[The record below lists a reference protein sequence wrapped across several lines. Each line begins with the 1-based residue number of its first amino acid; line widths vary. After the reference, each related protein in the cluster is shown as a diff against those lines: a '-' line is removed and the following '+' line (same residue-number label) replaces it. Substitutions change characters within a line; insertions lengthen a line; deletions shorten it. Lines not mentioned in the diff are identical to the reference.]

1 MKSIKYL
8 VEFLL
13 VKIFYVIFRVL
24 GLKLSSY
31 ISGQI
36 FFLYG
41 LFSKRTK
48 IAKLNL
54 KGSFP
59 DLTNKNIDHIV
70 KRMWEN
76 FGRNIGEYPNLDRI
90 NVLNNKDI
98 QIKNIE
104 NLLEPLKNSK
114 NCLFF
119 SAHIGNWELTSHP
132 LTQNGYKIN
141 FIYRAPNNKYVD
153 RLLRKIRHSYGVNL
167 IKKGK
172 DGAKDCI
179 KVLSKE
185 GGNIGMLI
193 DQKMNDGI
201 ETNFLNRRVMT
212 ASAIAKFSL
221 KFKCPIIPAF
231 CIRKNKTKF
240 VIKYMKPI
248 PYEKIKSLK
257 NEEKIMNY
265 LNKIIEEW
273 IIDYPDQWIWFHNR

>member
-1 MKSIKYL
+1 MKSIRYL

-13 VKIFYVIFRVL
+13 VKIFYIIFRIL
-24 GLKLSSY
+24 GLKVSSN

-41 LFSKRTK
+41 LFSKRSK
-48 IAKLNL
+48 IAKLNI
-54 KGSFP
+54 KNAFP
-59 DLTNKNIDHIV
+59 DLTNENIDYIV
-70 KRMWEN
+70 KKMWEN

-90 NVLNNKDI
+90 KVLNNKDI

-153 RLLRKIRHSYGVNL
+153 RLLREIRHSYGVNL

-231 CIRKNKTKF
+231 CIRKNKTNF
-240 VIKYMKPI
+240 VIRYMKPI

-265 LNKIIEEW
+265 LNKIIEKW
-273 IIDYPDQWIWFHNR
+273 IIDYPEQWIWFHNR